1 MGKITTYPEVTGLT
15 DNQVLLVDGDNQ
27 GTKTIK
33 ASNAAN
39 YFGQKWSGASTFG
52 AAFDS
57 AFGTSEAVEEYKESV
72 QNDISTAA
80 FNISAAFPKEEVTGQ
95 VVTTSMGAN
104 GIPMKVT
111 VHIDPIQKGTGDPAP
126 DNVRNIVGITNT
138 RVTRCGKNLV
148 PIMNSTVAGLTYKS
162 QSDGGI
168 RVSGTCTANTAGP
181 SRNWIKPGV
190 YTLSGTGNFSSTGI
204 RATLAIYNGTGSGT
218 VYKELTTPNQTI
230 SGIIVPEG
238 CMATFYVRGY
248 NGVIIDETFYIQLE
262 EGNVKTEFE
271 APLPDIVKT
280 INFPTEAGTV
290 YGGELVINEDGS
302 AELRVTH
309 GCYTFTGEEP
319 FRITQPQSYYVYK
332 EELGL
337 TNIRQDESASEFDV
351 MQWKSSHYPRQ
362 KIWRAGNNGAE
373 ALAVGGNVIKFLD
386 VNAVYT
392 DLNGFKSFLATQY
405 ANNTPMQLW
414 YPFAE
419 PVVYNL
425 DAEAITSLLGN
436 NTVLATSQLYPHTGD
451 VTVEFPLDPNLYA
464 DNKPVSYQKFPKE
477 TASGSIAHFTDGGD
491 NISTKIVA
499 NIDLIQE
506 GTGDPSPENVRP
518 IEGRTAAMIHR
529 NGIDIYPE
537 AFDPAFSGRYIQFSR
552 GISSAAS
559 ILNIANNLLYYL
571 KAGSTYHIEAVFPI
585 PQERQI
591 GLYMVRKGHDT
602 YDRIVTKPSGTLLN
616 YIKADVLVEK
626 DGYYSF
632 WVYNISTQ
640 DAWADIFSGYTIYD
654 LKFIVRPISSSSDNT
669 GSVAD
674 SKVIN
679 VKFPEKAGTV
689 YGGTLTI
696 NEDGSGE
703 LAVTKQLVKITAS
716 MFSGGGIGGAT
727 VKRLFT
733 SQTYTGV
740 EIAACDTLVIG
751 SSTEVVNTIGKMSA
765 DTRMFITPAS
775 IQESTTADEARA
787 ALDAALPMYCVL
799 SKTAPDIYKLSAKQI
814 TTLLGTNNIFADC
827 GDITVTYG
835 ADPGLY
841 VDKRIAASKSIIAG
855 VETAMVAT
863 KTYATGDM
871 LIVGDDL
878 YKATAAITPDE
889 TIAVGTNVAKT
900 TVAEQ
905 LIALAS
911 S

>member
-39 YFGQKWSGASTFG
+39 YFGQKWSGASSFG

-57 AFGTSEAVEEYKESV
+57 AFDDSTAVEEYKESV

-80 FNISAAFPKEEVTGQ
+80 FNISAAFPKETATGQ
-95 VVTTSMGAN
+95 LVTTSMGAN
-104 GIPMKVT
+104 GVPMKVT
-111 VHIDPIQKGTGDPAP
+111 VHIDPIQEGTGNPAP
-126 DNVRNIVGITNT
+126 DNVRNISGFTST

-148 PIMNSTVAGLTYKS
+148 PIMDNTTAGLTYKT
-162 QSDGGI
+162 QPDGGI
-168 RVSGTCTANTAGP
+168 RVSGTATANTAGP
-181 SRNWIKPGV
+181 TRKWIKPGV
-190 YTLSGTGNFSSTGI
+190 YTLSGTGNFSSTGV
-204 RATLAIYNGTGSGT
+204 RASFSVYNGTGSGT
-218 VYKELTTPNQTI
+218 VYYELTNPNQTI
-230 SGIIVPEG
+230 SGIVVPEG
-238 CMATFYVRGY
+238 CSANVYMRGYTGATFDEVFYV
-248 NGVIIDETFYIQLE
+248 QLE
-262 EGNVKTEFE
+262 EGAVKTEFE
-271 APLPDIVKT
+271 APQPDIVET
-280 INFPTEAGTV
+280 INFPAEAGTV
-290 YGGELVINEDGS
+290 YGGEVIFDYDGS
-302 AELRVTH
+302 VKLRVTH

-319 FRITQPQSYYVYK
+319 FKITQPQRYYVYK

-337 TNIRQDESASEFDV
+337 TNIRQDESNSEFDV

-362 KIWRAGNNGAE
+362 KIWRAGNNGAD
-373 ALAVGGNVIKFLD
+373 ALTVGGNVIKFLD
-386 VNAVYT
+386 ANAVYT

-405 ANNTPMQLW
+405 ANDTPMQLW
-414 YPFAE
+414 YPFAD

-436 NTVLATSQLYPHTGD
+436 NTVMATSQIYPNTGD

-477 TASGSIAHFTDGGD
+477 TISGSIAHFTDGSE
-491 NISTKIVA
+491 NVLTKIIASV
-499 NIDLIQE
+499 DHIQE

-518 IEGRTAAMIHR
+518 IQGRETATIYR
-529 NGIDIYPE
+529 NGVDIYPK
-537 AFDPAFSGRYIQFSR
+537 AFDPVFSARYILFSR
-552 GISSAAS
+552 GVTSAAS
-559 ILNIANNLLYYL
+559 ALNVSDDKLFYL
-571 KAGSTYHIEAVFPI
+571 KAGVSYHIEVRFPI
-585 PQERQI
+585 PAA
-591 GLYMVRKGHDT
+591 GPSLYIVRKGAAN
-602 YDRIVTKPSGTLLN
+602 YDRIATSAASNLIDSIGT
-616 YIKADVLVEK
+616 DVLVEK

-632 WVYNISTQ
+632 WIYNRLSE
-640 DAWADIFSGYTIYD
+640 DAWENIFSGYTIYD
-654 LKFIVRPISSSSDNT
+654 LKFIVRPISSSSDDA

-679 VKFPEKAGTV
+679 VEFPEKAGTV

-703 LAVTKQLVKITAS
+703 LSVTKQLVKITGS
-716 MFSGGGIGGAT
+716 MFNGGGIGGTT

-733 SQTYTGV
+733 GQSYTGI
-740 EIAACDTLVIG
+740 EISACDTLTIG
-751 SSTEVVNTIGKMSA
+751 SSTEAVNAIGKMSS
-765 DTRMFITPAS
+765 DSRIFITPAS
-775 IQESTTADEARA
+775 IQESTTADEARS

-799 SKTAPDIYKLSAKQI
+799 SKATPDIYKISAKQI
-814 TTLLGTNNIFADC
+814 TTILGTNNIFADC

-841 VDKRIAASKSIIAG
+841 VDKRITASKSIIAS

-889 TIAVGTNVAKT
+889 TIAVGTNVVKT

>member
-15 DNQVLLVDGDNQ
+15 DNQVLLVDGDNK

-39 YFGQKWSGASTFG
+39 YFGQKWSGASSFG
-52 AAFDS
+52 AAFDT
-57 AFGTSEAVEEYKESV
+57 AFDASEAVEEYKESV

-80 FNISAAFPKEEVTGQ
+80 FNISAAFPKETVTGQ
-95 VVTTSMGAN
+95 IATTSMGAN
-104 GIPMKVT
+104 GIPIKVI
-111 VHIDPIQKGTGDPAP
+111 VHINPIQAGTGDPAF
-126 DNVRNIVGITNT
+126 DNVRNISGFTST

-148 PIMNSTVAGLTYKS
+148 PIMNSSTAGLTYKS
-162 QSDGGI
+162 QPDGGI
-168 RVSGTCTANTAGP
+168 KVTGTCTANTSGP
-181 SRNWIKPGV
+181 KREWIKPGV
-190 YTLSGTGNFSSTGI
+190 YTLSGTGNFSSTGV
-204 RATLAIYNGTGSGT
+204 RATFAVYNGTGSGT
-218 VYKELTTPNQTI
+218 VYWELTSPNQMI
-230 SGIIVPEG
+230 SGIVVPDG
-238 CMATFYVRGY
+238 SMATFYVRGN
-248 NGVIIDETFYIQLE
+248 NGATIDETFYIQLE
-262 EGNVKTEFE
+262 EGDVKTEFE
-271 APLPDIVKT
+271 APRPDIVET
-280 INFPTEAGTV
+280 INFPAEAGTV
-290 YGGELVINEDGS
+290 YGGEVVFDCDGS
-302 AELRVTH
+302 VKLLVTH

-319 FRITQPQSYYVYK
+319 FKITQPQRYYVYK

-362 KIWRAGNNGAE
+362 KIWRAGNNGDG
-373 ALAVGGNVIKFLD
+373 ALTVGGNVIKFLD
-386 VNAVYT
+386 ANAVYT
-392 DLNGFKSFLATQY
+392 DLNSFKSFLATQY

-414 YPFAE
+414 YPFAD

-425 DAEAITSLLGN
+425 DAEVITSLLGN
-436 NTVLATSQLYPHTGD
+436 NTVMATMQVYPRVGD

-477 TASGSIAHFTDGGD
+477 TVSGSVAHFTDGSD
-491 NISTKIVA
+491 NVLTKIIASV
-499 NIDLIQE
+499 DLIQE

-518 IEGRTAAMIHR
+518 IQGRETATIYR
-529 NGIDIYPE
+529 NGIDVYPK
-537 AFDPAFSGRYIQFSR
+537 AFDPVFSARYIAFSR
-552 GISSAAS
+552 GVTSTVAVLSVS
-559 ILNIANNLLYYL
+559 DDKLFYL
-571 KAGSTYHIEAVFPI
+571 KAGVSYHIEVRFPT
-585 PQERQI
+585 PAA
-591 GLYMVRKGHDT
+591 GPSLYMVRKGADT
-602 YDRIVTKPSGTLLN
+602 SGRIATSAVPNPIDSIGT
-616 YIKADVLVEK
+616 DVLVEK
-626 DGYYSF
+626 DGYYGF
-632 WVYNISTQ
+632 WIYNRLSEE
-640 DAWADIFSGYTIYD
+640 AWADIFSGYTIYD
-654 LKFIVRPISSSSDNT
+654 LKFIVRPISSSSDDA
-669 GSVAD
+669 GSVAY
-674 SKVIN
+674 SKAID

-703 LAVTKQLVKITAS
+703 LAVTKQLVKITGS
-716 MFSGGGIGGAT
+716 MFNGGGIGGTT

-733 SQTYTGV
+733 GQTYTGI
-740 EIAACDTLVIG
+740 EIAACDTLAIG
-751 SSTEVVNTIGKMSA
+751 SSTEVVNAIGKMSS
-765 DTRMFITPAS
+765 DSRLFITPAS
-775 IQESTTADEARA
+775 IQESTTADEAKA

-799 SKTAPDIYKLSAKQI
+799 SKTTPDVYKLSAKQI

-878 YKATAAITPDE
+878 YKATTAITPDE